1 MNNTA
6 LTPQQLDLHEFVNES
21 NKISELCR
29 TALLQ
34 SLTPKVSEL
43 GLKFSDSKDKFIE
56 WLVKF
61 NEYAK
66 SSPMHLVHDDIVK
79 LLTNMEH

>member
-1 MNNTA
+1 MNNAA

-21 NKISELCR
+21 NKIPGLCR

-34 SLTPKVSEL
+34 SLTPKVSKL
-43 GLKFSDSKDKFIE
+43 GLEFFKNKEQFIE

-61 NEYAK
+61 NNYAK
-66 SSPMHLVHDDIVK
+66 ISPMHLVHDDIIK
-79 LLTNMEH
+79 LLTNMEN